1 MATFNPKVEI
11 SIKDLPEV
19 QTALKEASDEIA
31 RLKEVEAKVW
41 AKVWKG

>member
-19 QTALKEASDEIA
+19 RADAISEDGQHLHVSK
-31 RLKEVEAKVW
+31 
-41 AKVWKG
+41 